1 MRMIHSRRKRVKPGR
16 QNGVILEVGNSGP
29 TFFVV
34 IVMVSSQDVL
44 DRISNLAEDMLKS
57 MGMELVEA
65 QYRREKKGFV
75 LRLFIDRL
83 PEFAGPLNELSGD
96 SPSGSG
102 VTLDDCVEVSRQF
115 GRLLDVE
122 DIIPG
127 SYNLEV
133 SSPGLD
139 RPLTRPEHFTRFAGR
154 DVAVRAIFEEGR
166 RKIKGRL
173 LGLTDGQV
181 MLESGNETLTV
192 PWDSIERVQ
201 LVPDVQW
208 SRKD

>member
-1 MRMIHSRRKRVKPGR
+1 
-16 QNGVILEVGNSGP
+16 
-29 TFFVV
+29 
-34 IVMVSSQDVL
+34 MVSSQDVL
-44 DRISNLAEDMLKS
+44 EKISNLAEGMLKS

-65 QYRREKKGFV
+65 QYRREKGGFV

-83 PEFAGPLNELSGD
+83 PEFNGPS
-96 SPSGSG
+96 SGSG

-154 DVAVRAIFEEGR
+154 DVKVRATFEEGR

-181 MLESGNETLTV
+181 MLESGNEILTV
-192 PWDSIERVQ
+192 PWDRIERVQ
-201 LVPDVQW
+201 LIPDVQW

>member
-1 MRMIHSRRKRVKPGR
+1 
-16 QNGVILEVGNSGP
+16 
-29 TFFVV
+29 
-34 IVMVSSQDVL
+34 MVSSQNVL
-44 DRISNLAEDMLKS
+44 DRIQSLAEDMLKS

-65 QYRREKKGFV
+65 QYRREKGGFV

-83 PEFAGPLNELSGD
+83 PETEGPQEGPL
-96 SPSGSG
+96 GSG
-102 VTLDDCVEVSRQF
+102 ITLDDCVEVSRQF

-127 SYNLEV
+127 KYNLEV
-133 SSPGLD
+133 SSPGLN

-154 DVAVRAIFEEGR
+154 NVTVRAMFEDGR

-173 LGLTDGQV
+173 LGLSDGQV
-181 MLESGNETLTV
+181 ELEIKDGTLTV
-192 PWDSIERVQ
+192 PWDRIERVQ
-201 LVPDVQW
+201 LVPEVQW